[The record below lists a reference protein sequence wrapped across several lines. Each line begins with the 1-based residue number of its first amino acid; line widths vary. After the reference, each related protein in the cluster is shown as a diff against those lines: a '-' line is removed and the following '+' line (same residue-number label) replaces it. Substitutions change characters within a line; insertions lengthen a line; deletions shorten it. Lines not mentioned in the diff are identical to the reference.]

1 MAASSSNKPGR
12 REGLVG
18 RCAALLVA
26 VGAAGLLCYIERD
39 RFLAVESAE
48 ADPAVAA
55 FQACLGQEAAPIE
68 KMLADGVIDE
78 ARATLF
84 RSRAEARCRA
94 QNPQ

>member
-1 MAASSSNKPGR
+1 M
-12 REGLVG
+12 LG

-26 VGAAGLLCYIERD
+26 VGAAGLLLYIERD
-39 RFLAVESAE
+39 RFLGAEPVE

-55 FQACLGQEAAPIE
+55 YQACISQETAPIE

-84 RSRAEARCRA
+84 SSRAEARCRA
-94 QNPQ
+94 QNPN